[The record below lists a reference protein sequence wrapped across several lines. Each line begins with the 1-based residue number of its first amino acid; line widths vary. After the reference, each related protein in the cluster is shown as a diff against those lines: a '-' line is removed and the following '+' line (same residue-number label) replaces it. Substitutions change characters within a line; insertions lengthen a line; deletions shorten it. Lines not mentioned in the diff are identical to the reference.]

1 MAINDNSSDP
11 TDSKEWKLI
20 SKARESKDERAF
32 GLIFRKYKDSLY
44 LTIFHMVKNEDVAED
59 LLMEVFTKVFSNL
72 GQYQPTHKFETWLS
86 TVARN
91 HTLDYLRKKKP
102 NQFSLDRE
110 MEYGE
115 GYVLLQVEDAD
126 PNPEITLLEKESKLS
141 VISLV
146 EQLKPRYKVLIK
158 LRYFDELSY
167 DEIAQKLELPLGT
180 VKAQLF
186 RAKELLQQIIKNSNQ
201 SFS

>member
-1 MAINDNSSDP
+1 MEVNKKQDP
-11 TDSKEWKLI
+11 TESKEWKLI
-20 SKARESKDERAF
+20 SKARETKDERAF

-44 LTIFHMVKNEDVAED
+44 LTIFHMVKNDEVAED

-91 HTLDYLRKKKP
+91 HTLDYLRKKRP
-102 NQFSLDRE
+102 NQFSMDKQ
-110 MEYGE
+110 MEVGE
-115 GYVLLQVEDAD
+115 GRVILQVEDSD
-126 PNPEITLLEKESKLS
+126 PNPEITLLEKESKMS

-146 EQLKPRYKVLIK
+146 NQLKPKYKELIR
-158 LRYFDELSY
+158 LRYFEELSY
-167 DEIAQKLELPLGT
+167 EEIADQLELPLGT

-186 RAKELLQQIIKNSNQ
+186 RAKGLLQQIIKNSNR
-201 SFS
+201 SFK